1 MINEDKQDFNY
12 LSAKLDI
19 ESEILSQ
26 VRSFSSII
34 KNRMALLSDD
44 AGSSERCYPDDEAK
58 ELTSEQKSKLRQYLK
73 NLIEDYVNTIKDLGD
88 KLDTGKSEDD
98 KPEEKAPEV
107 TVVKA
112 VREIPPSP
120 FQPQLPFGY

>member
-19 ESEILSQ
+19 ESEMLSQ
-26 VRSFSSII
+26 IRSFSSII

-44 AGSSERCYPDDEAK
+44 AGPSEKCYPDDETK

-73 NLIEDYVNTIKDLGD
+73 NLIEDYVNTIKDLGN
-88 KLDTGKSEDD
+88 KLDAEKSEDE

-112 VREIPPSP
+112 VREIPLSP